1 MKGNRAYL
9 SCCSSE
15 HKDFPIQKGVSRL
28 DIGLI
33 ANYFEPT
40 VDGTSVKAILIV
52 NVRNLTASTT
62 ASFTKDNSIQ
72 IHLESIKNLKTL
84 LLGTRESA
92 AKVTY
97 LQKTADVA
105 VTSPLLVS
113 QDSFEDKK

>member
-1 MKGNRAYL
+1 MKGNRVYL
-9 SCCSSE
+9 SCSSNE

-62 ASFTKDNSIQ
+62 ASFTKDNSI
-72 IHLESIKNLKTL
+72 
-84 LLGTRESA
+84 
-92 AKVTY
+92 
-97 LQKTADVA
+97 
-105 VTSPLLVS
+105 
-113 QDSFEDKK
+113 